1 MSPVAVDGPRQ
12 RPMKGSTQEDAQ
24 ETARGVTV
32 KDAKERKEVWWIN
45 GVFVALAHVAALV
58 TVATVTPKWQ
68 TVLMTFVVI
77 VLGELG
83 ITMGYHRLWS
93 HRAYTGSAAL
103 RVLLAFMG
111 TLGFQGS
118 IKWWVLRHRLHHR
131 YTDDAIHD
139 PYSATRGFWFSH
151 MGWIF
156 EKPTYTRMGL
166 HHEFPKDYRNGIH
179 PLDWDPTKWLIF
191 IASRVGLASNLY
203 VYPENEIS
211 KARVSTAMSKLEE
224 KKAKLDWGP
233 KEESLPLISSSRDV
247 AAVSQLVGHEEWM
260 VLDGFILDVSKF
272 RSAHPGGEKLIDGYM
287 KKDATKAFYGM
298 LNNHSKSA
306 RTMVEMLR
314 VAKVVSENVGL

>member
-1 MSPVAVDGPRQ
+1 VRFQHKHFVPLAMTSCFILPTIL
-12 RPMKGSTQEDAQ
+12 GSVWGDALAGYLYGGIVSRICIWHATFCINSFAHWIGEQEFSS
-24 ETARGVTV
+24 EHTARGTTL
-32 KDAKERKEVWWIN
+32 
-45 GVFVALAHVAALV
+45 LAI
-58 TVATVTPKWQ
+58 
-68 TVLMTFVVI
+68 M
-77 VLGELG
+77 
-83 ITMGYHRLWS
+83 TMGEGYHN
-93 HRAYTGSAAL
+93 
-103 RVLLAFMG
+103 F
-111 TLGFQGS
+111 
-118 IKWWVLRHRLHHR
+118 
-131 YTDDAIHD
+131 
-139 PYSATRGFWFSH
+139 
-151 MGWIF
+151 
-156 EKPTYTRMGL
+156 

-203 VYPENEIS
+203 VYPQNEIS

-233 KEESLPLISSSRDV
+233 KEESLPLISSSKDV

-314 VAKVVSENVGL
+314 VAKVASENVGL